1 MIYLLLRIIFTLY
14 LRIFHLAAFRGTE
27 HIPASG
33 PVILC
38 ANHSSY
44 LDSMLMGLATR
55 RRVTFMIIRSFY
67 RHPLLGLFI
76 RGCGAIPVSQNAAD
90 RESMRRALEVLER
103 GGVIG
108 IFPEGRLSTTGN
120 TGEGRPGA
128 ALLAAL
134 SGAPIVPVTISGAF
148 RAFPKGRITPRPARI
163 TVDVHPQL
171 TVEPGRERDREYLR
185 RVTDVLMG
193 RIGRRL
199 RTRGR
204 LARRQRR
211 RYGSKR

>member
-1 MIYLLLRIIFTLY
+1 MIYLVLRIVFTLY
-14 LRIFHLAAFRGTE
+14 LRIFHLVTFRGTE
-27 HIPASG
+27 HIPATG

-38 ANHSSY
+38 ANHTSY
-44 LDSMLMGLATR
+44 LDSMLMGLASR
-55 RRVTFMIIRSFY
+55 RKVTFMILRSFY
-67 RHPLLGLFI
+67 RHPFLGLFI
-76 RGCGAIPVSQNAAD
+76 QGCGAIPVSQSAAD

-108 IFPEGRLSTTGN
+108 IFPEGRLSTTGD

-128 ALLAAL
+128 ALLATL

-148 RAFPKGRITPRPARI
+148 AAFPKGRVTPRLARI
-163 TVDVHPQL
+163 TVDVHPPL
-171 TVEPGRERDREYLR
+171 AVEPGRERDREYLQGM
-185 RVTDVLMG
+185 TDMVMG